1 MDKRFERT
9 KLLLGET
16 ELEKIINSKVI
27 VIGCGGVGG
36 FAIEALARCGVGTI
50 GIVDYDIIDI
60 TNINRQIIALQDT
73 VGNYKVD
80 EFEKRI
86 NKINRDCK
94 VIKFKEKFDKKSVD
108 LFKLKDYNYVIDAID
123 LITAKLDLAEY
134 CYKNDIKLISSMG
147 AGSKLNPFLFRI
159 TDIKKTHTCPMARV
173 MRKELKN
180 RNIDKL
186 TCIWSDEKRS
196 GTVVSSN
203 GRNAPAS
210 ISFVPSCVG
219 LMIASYVINELRY

>member
-186 TCIWSDEKRS
+186 TCIWSDEKRT

>member
-9 KLLLGET
+9 KLLIGEND
-16 ELEKIINSKVI
+16 LENIINSKVA

-36 FAIEALARCGVGTI
+36 FVIEALARCGVGTLA
-50 GIVDYDIIDI
+50 IVDYDKIDI
-60 TNINRQIIALQDT
+60 TNINRQIIALEDT

-86 NKINRDCK
+86 HRINPNCK
-94 VIKFKEKFDKKSVD
+94 VIKFREKFDNSTVD
-108 LFKLKDYNYVIDAID
+108 LFNLKDYNYVIDAID
-123 LITAKLDLAEY
+123 LISEKLDLAEY

-159 TDIKKTHTCPMARV
+159 TDIKKTHTCPMAKV
-173 MRKELKN
+173 MRKELKR
-180 RNIDKL
+180 RNVDKL
-186 TCIWSDEKRS
+186 TCIWSDEQRS
-196 GTVVSSN
+196 GEVLSAN

-219 LMIASYVINELRY
+219 LMIASYVIKELR

>member
-9 KLLLGET
+9 KFLIGEND
-16 ELEKIINSKVI
+16 LENIINSKVA

-36 FAIEALARCGVGTI
+36 FVIEALARCGVGTLA
-50 GIVDYDIIDI
+50 IVDYDTIDI
-60 TNINRQIIALQDT
+60 TNINRQIIALEDT

-86 NKINRDCK
+86 HNINPNCK
-94 VIKFKEKFDKKSVD
+94 VIKFREKFDKSTVD
-108 LFKLKDYNYVIDAID
+108 FFNLKDYNYVIDAID
-123 LITAKLDLAEY
+123 LISAKLDLAEY

-159 TDIKKTHTCPMARV
+159 TDIKKTHTCPMAKV
-173 MRKELKN
+173 MRKELKR
-180 RNIDKL
+180 RNVNKL

-196 GTVVSSN
+196 GEVLSAN

-219 LMIASYVINELRY
+219 LMIASYVIQELR

>member
-9 KLLLGET
+9 KLLIGENDF
-16 ELEKIINSKVI
+16 ENIINSKVA

-36 FAIEALARCGVGTI
+36 FVIEALARCGVGTLA
-50 GIVDYDIIDI
+50 IVDYDTIDI
-60 TNINRQIIALQDT
+60 TNINRQIIALEDT

-86 NKINRDCK
+86 HNINPNCK
-94 VIKFKEKFDKKSVD
+94 VIKFREKFDKSTVD
-108 LFKLKDYNYVIDAID
+108 FFNLKDYNYVIDAID
-123 LITAKLDLAEY
+123 LISAKLDLAEY

-159 TDIKKTHTCPMARV
+159 TDIKKTHTCPMAKV
-173 MRKELKN
+173 MRKELKR
-180 RNIDKL
+180 RNVNKL

-196 GTVVSSN
+196 GEVLSAN

-219 LMIASYVINELRY
+219 LMIASYVIQELR

>member
-9 KLLLGET
+9 KLLIGEND
-16 ELEKIINSKVI
+16 LENIINSKVA

-36 FAIEALARCGVGTI
+36 FVIEALARCGVGTLA
-50 GIVDYDIIDI
+50 IVDYDTIDI
-60 TNINRQIIALQDT
+60 TNINRQIIALEDT
-73 VGNYKVD
+73 VGHYKVD

-86 NKINRDCK
+86 HRINPNCK
-94 VIKFKEKFDKKSVD
+94 VIKFREKFDNSTVD
-108 LFKLKDYNYVIDAID
+108 LFNLKDYNYVIDAID
-123 LITAKLDLAEY
+123 LISAKLDLAEY

-159 TDIKKTHTCPMARV
+159 TDIKKTHTCPMAKV
-173 MRKELKN
+173 MRKELKR
-180 RNIDKL
+180 RNVDKL
-186 TCIWSDEKRS
+186 TCIWSDEQRS
-196 GTVVSSN
+196 GEVLSAN

-219 LMIASYVINELRY
+219 LMIASYVIKELR

>member
-9 KLLLGET
+9 KLLIGEND
-16 ELEKIINSKVI
+16 LENIINSKVA

-36 FAIEALARCGVGTI
+36 FVIEALARCGVGTLA
-50 GIVDYDIIDI
+50 IVDYDTIDI
-60 TNINRQIIALQDT
+60 TNINRQIIALEDT

-86 NKINRDCK
+86 HRINPNCK
-94 VIKFKEKFDKKSVD
+94 VIKFREKFDNSTVD
-108 LFKLKDYNYVIDAID
+108 LFNLKDYNYVIDAID
-123 LITAKLDLAEY
+123 LISAKLDLAEY

-147 AGSKLNPFLFRI
+147 AGLKLNPFLFRI
-159 TDIKKTHTCPMARV
+159 TDIKKTHTCPMAKV
-173 MRKELKN
+173 MRKELKR
-180 RNIDKL
+180 RNVDKL
-186 TCIWSDEKRS
+186 TCIWSDEQRS
-196 GTVVSSN
+196 GEVLSSN

-219 LMIASYVINELRY
+219 LMIASYVIKELR

>member
-9 KLLLGET
+9 KLLIGENDF
-16 ELEKIINSKVI
+16 ENIINSKVA

-36 FAIEALARCGVGTI
+36 FVIEALARCGVGTLA
-50 GIVDYDIIDI
+50 IVDYDTIDI
-60 TNINRQIIALQDT
+60 TNINRQIIALEDT

-86 NKINRDCK
+86 HKINPNCK
-94 VIKFKEKFDKKSVD
+94 VIKFREKFDKSTVD
-108 LFKLKDYNYVIDAID
+108 FFNLKDYNYVIDAID
-123 LITAKLDLAEY
+123 LISAKLDLAEY
-134 CYKNDIKLISSMG
+134 CYKNDIKLIGSMG

-159 TDIKKTHTCPMARV
+159 TDIKKTHTCPMAKV
-173 MRKELKN
+173 MRKELKR
-180 RNIDKL
+180 RNVNKL

-196 GTVVSSN
+196 GEVLSAN

-219 LMIASYVINELRY
+219 LMIASYVIQELR

>member
-9 KLLLGET
+9 KLLIGEND
-16 ELEKIINSKVI
+16 LENIINSKVA

-36 FAIEALARCGVGTI
+36 FVIEALARCGVGTLV
-50 GIVDYDIIDI
+50 IVDYDTIDI
-60 TNINRQIIALQDT
+60 TNINRQIIALEDT

-86 NKINRDCK
+86 HNINPNCK
-94 VIKFKEKFDKKSVD
+94 VIKFREKFDKSTVD
-108 LFKLKDYNYVIDAID
+108 FFNLKDYNYVIDAID
-123 LITAKLDLAEY
+123 LISAKLDLAEY

-159 TDIKKTHTCPMARV
+159 TDIKKTHTCPMAKV
-173 MRKELKN
+173 MRKELKI
-180 RNIDKL
+180 RNVNKL

-196 GTVVSSN
+196 GEVLSAN

-219 LMIASYVINELRY
+219 LMIASYVIQELR

>member
-94 VIKFKEKFDKKSVD
+94 VIKFKEKFDKKTVD

-159 TDIKKTHTCPMARV
+159 TDIKQTHTCPMARV

-180 RNIDKL
+180 RNINKL
-186 TCIWSDEKRS
+186 TCIWSDEKRT

>member
-9 KLLLGET
+9 KLLIGEND
-16 ELEKIINSKVI
+16 LENIISSKVA

-36 FAIEALARCGVGTI
+36 FVIEALARCGVGTLA
-50 GIVDYDIIDI
+50 IVDYDTIDI
-60 TNINRQIIALQDT
+60 TNINRQIIALEDT

-86 NKINRDCK
+86 HNINPNCK
-94 VIKFKEKFDKKSVD
+94 VIKFREKFDKSTVD
-108 LFKLKDYNYVIDAID
+108 FFNLKDYNYVIDAID
-123 LITAKLDLAEY
+123 LISAKLDLAEY

-159 TDIKKTHTCPMARV
+159 TDIKKTHTCPMAKV
-173 MRKELKN
+173 MRKELKR
-180 RNIDKL
+180 RNVNKL

-196 GTVVSSN
+196 GEVLSAN

-219 LMIASYVINELRY
+219 LMIASYVIQELR

>member
-9 KLLLGET
+9 KLLIGEND
-16 ELEKIINSKVI
+16 LENIINSKVA

-36 FAIEALARCGVGTI
+36 FVIEALARCGVGTLV
-50 GIVDYDIIDI
+50 IVDYDTIDI
-60 TNINRQIIALQDT
+60 TNINRQIIALEDT

-86 NKINRDCK
+86 HKINPNCK
-94 VIKFKEKFDKKSVD
+94 VIKFREKFDKSTVD
-108 LFKLKDYNYVIDAID
+108 FFNLKDYNYVIDAID
-123 LITAKLDLAEY
+123 LISAKLDLAEY

-159 TDIKKTHTCPMARV
+159 TDIKKTHTCPMAKV
-173 MRKELKN
+173 MRKELKR
-180 RNIDKL
+180 RNVNKL

-196 GTVVSSN
+196 GEVLSAN

-219 LMIASYVINELRY
+219 LMIASYVIQELR

>member
-9 KLLLGET
+9 KLLIGKND
-16 ELEKIINSKVI
+16 LENIINSKVA

-36 FAIEALARCGVGTI
+36 FVIEALARCGVGTLA
-50 GIVDYDIIDI
+50 IVDYDTIDI
-60 TNINRQIIALQDT
+60 TNINRQIIALEDT

-86 NKINRDCK
+86 HKINPNCK
-94 VIKFKEKFDKKSVD
+94 VIKFREKFDKSTVD
-108 LFKLKDYNYVIDAID
+108 FFDLKDYNYVIDAID
-123 LITAKLDLAEY
+123 LISAKLDLAEY

-159 TDIKKTHTCPMARV
+159 TDIKKTHTCPMAKV
-173 MRKELKN
+173 MRKELKR
-180 RNIDKL
+180 RNVNKL

-196 GTVVSSN
+196 GEVLSAN

-219 LMIASYVINELRY
+219 LMIASYVIQELR

>member
-9 KLLLGET
+9 KLLIGEND
-16 ELEKIINSKVI
+16 LENIINSKVA

-36 FAIEALARCGVGTI
+36 FVIEALARCGVGTLA
-50 GIVDYDIIDI
+50 IVDYDTIDI
-60 TNINRQIIALQDT
+60 TNINRQIIALEDT

-86 NKINRDCK
+86 HKINPNCK
-94 VIKFKEKFDKKSVD
+94 VIKFREKFDKSTVD
-108 LFKLKDYNYVIDAID
+108 FFNLKDYNYVIDAID
-123 LITAKLDLAEY
+123 LISAKLDLAEY

-159 TDIKKTHTCPMARV
+159 TDIKKTHTCPMAKV
-173 MRKELKN
+173 MRKELKR
-180 RNIDKL
+180 RNVNKL

-196 GTVVSSN
+196 GEVLSAN

-210 ISFVPSCVG
+210 NSFVPSCVG
-219 LMIASYVINELRY
+219 LMIASYVIQELR

>member
-1 MDKRFERT
+1 M
-9 KLLLGET
+9 
-16 ELEKIINSKVI
+16 
-27 VIGCGGVGG
+27 
-36 FAIEALARCGVGTI
+36 ARCGVGTLA
-50 GIVDYDIIDI
+50 IVDYDTIDI
-60 TNINRQIIALQDT
+60 TNINRQIIALEDT

-86 NKINRDCK
+86 HKINPNCK
-94 VIKFKEKFDKKSVD
+94 VIKFREKFDKSTVD
-108 LFKLKDYNYVIDAID
+108 FFNLKDYNYVIDAID
-123 LITAKLDLAEY
+123 LISAKLDLAEY

-159 TDIKKTHTCPMARV
+159 TDIKKTHTCPMAKV
-173 MRKELKN
+173 MRKELKR
-180 RNIDKL
+180 RNVNKL

-196 GTVVSSN
+196 GEVLSAN

-219 LMIASYVINELRY
+219 LMIASYVIQELR

>member
-9 KLLLGET
+9 KLLIGEND
-16 ELEKIINSKVI
+16 LKNIINSKVA

-36 FAIEALARCGVGTI
+36 FVIEALARCGVGTLA
-50 GIVDYDIIDI
+50 IVDYDTIDI
-60 TNINRQIIALQDT
+60 TNINRQIIALEDT

-86 NKINRDCK
+86 HKINPNCK
-94 VIKFKEKFDKKSVD
+94 VIKFREKFDKSTVD
-108 LFKLKDYNYVIDAID
+108 FFNLKDYNYVIDAID
-123 LITAKLDLAEY
+123 LISAKLDLAEY

-159 TDIKKTHTCPMARV
+159 TDIKKTHTCPMAKV
-173 MRKELKN
+173 MRKELKR
-180 RNIDKL
+180 RNVNKL

-196 GTVVSSN
+196 GEVLSAN

-219 LMIASYVINELRY
+219 LMIASYVIQELR

>member
-9 KLLLGET
+9 KLLIGEND
-16 ELEKIINSKVI
+16 LENIINSKVA

-36 FAIEALARCGVGTI
+36 FVIEALTRCGVGTLA
-50 GIVDYDIIDI
+50 IVDYDTIDI
-60 TNINRQIIALQDT
+60 TNINRQIIALGDT

-86 NKINRDCK
+86 HRINPNCK
-94 VIKFKEKFDKKSVD
+94 VIKFREKFDNSTVD
-108 LFKLKDYNYVIDAID
+108 LFNLKDYNYVIDAID
-123 LITAKLDLAEY
+123 LISAKLDLAEY

-159 TDIKKTHTCPMARV
+159 TDIKKTHTCPMAKV
-173 MRKELKN
+173 MRKELKR
-180 RNIDKL
+180 RNVDKL
-186 TCIWSDEKRS
+186 TCIWSDEQRS
-196 GTVVSSN
+196 GEVLSSN

-219 LMIASYVINELRY
+219 LMIASYVIKELR

>member
-9 KLLLGET
+9 KLLIGEND
-16 ELEKIINSKVI
+16 LENIINSKVA

-36 FAIEALARCGVGTI
+36 FVIEALARCGVGTLA
-50 GIVDYDIIDI
+50 IVDYDKIDI
-60 TNINRQIIALQDT
+60 TNINRQIIALEDT

-86 NKINRDCK
+86 HRINPNCK
-94 VIKFKEKFDKKSVD
+94 VIKFREKFDNSTVD
-108 LFKLKDYNYVIDAID
+108 LFNLKDYNYVIDAID
-123 LITAKLDLAEY
+123 LISAKLDLAEY

-159 TDIKKTHTCPMARV
+159 TDIKKTHTCPMAKV
-173 MRKELKN
+173 MRKELKR
-180 RNIDKL
+180 RNVDKL
-186 TCIWSDEKRS
+186 TCIWSDEQRS
-196 GTVVSSN
+196 GEVLSAN

-219 LMIASYVINELRY
+219 LMIASYVIKELR

>member
-9 KLLLGET
+9 KLLIGEND
-16 ELEKIINSKVI
+16 LENIINSKVA

-36 FAIEALARCGVGTI
+36 FVIEALARCGVGTLV
-50 GIVDYDIIDI
+50 IVDYDTIDI
-60 TNINRQIIALQDT
+60 TNINRQIIALEDT

-86 NKINRDCK
+86 HKINPNCK
-94 VIKFKEKFDKKSVD
+94 VIKFREKFDKSTVD
-108 LFKLKDYNYVIDAID
+108 FFNLKDYNYVIDAID
-123 LITAKLDLAEY
+123 LISAKLDLAEY

-159 TDIKKTHTCPMARV
+159 TDIKKTHTCPMAKV
-173 MRKELKN
+173 MRKELKI
-180 RNIDKL
+180 RNVNKL

-196 GTVVSSN
+196 GEVLSAN

-219 LMIASYVINELRY
+219 LMIASYVIQELR

>member
-9 KLLLGET
+9 KLLIGENDF
-16 ELEKIINSKVI
+16 ENIINSKVA

-36 FAIEALARCGVGTI
+36 FVIEALARCGVGTLA
-50 GIVDYDIIDI
+50 IVDYDTIDI
-60 TNINRQIIALQDT
+60 TNINRQIIALEDT

-86 NKINRDCK
+86 HKINPNCK
-94 VIKFKEKFDKKSVD
+94 VIKFRENFDKSTVD
-108 LFKLKDYNYVIDAID
+108 FFNLKDYNYVIDAID
-123 LITAKLDLAEY
+123 LISAKLDLAEY

-159 TDIKKTHTCPMARV
+159 TDIKKTHTCPMAKV
-173 MRKELKN
+173 MRKELKR
-180 RNIDKL
+180 RNVNKL

-196 GTVVSSN
+196 GEVLSAN

-219 LMIASYVINELRY
+219 LMIASYVIQELR

>member
-9 KLLLGET
+9 KLLLGESD
-16 ELEKIINSKVI
+16 LEKIINSKVA

-36 FAIEALARCGVGTI
+36 FVIEALARCGVGTLA
-50 GIVDYDIIDI
+50 IVDYDTIDI
-60 TNINRQIIALQDT
+60 TNINRQIIALEET

-86 NKINRDCK
+86 HRINPNCK
-94 VIKFKEKFDKKSVD
+94 VIKFREKFDKTTVD
-108 LFKLKDYNYVIDAID
+108 LFNLKDYNYVIDAID

-159 TDIKKTHTCPMARV
+159 TDIKKTHTCPMAKV
-173 MRKELKN
+173 MRKELKR
-180 RNIDKL
+180 RNVDKL

-196 GTVVSSN
+196 GEVLSSN

-219 LMIASYVINELRY
+219 LMIASYVIKELR

>member
-9 KLLLGET
+9 KLLIGENDF
-16 ELEKIINSKVI
+16 ENIINSKVA

-36 FAIEALARCGVGTI
+36 FVIEALARCGVGTLV
-50 GIVDYDIIDI
+50 IVDYDTIDI
-60 TNINRQIIALQDT
+60 TNINRQIIALEDT

-86 NKINRDCK
+86 HKINPNCK
-94 VIKFKEKFDKKSVD
+94 VIKFREKFDKSTVD
-108 LFKLKDYNYVIDAID
+108 FFNLKDYNYVIDAID
-123 LITAKLDLAEY
+123 LISAKLDLAEY

-159 TDIKKTHTCPMARV
+159 TDIKKTHTCPMAKV
-173 MRKELKN
+173 MRKELKR
-180 RNIDKL
+180 RNVNKL

-196 GTVVSSN
+196 GEVLSAN

-219 LMIASYVINELRY
+219 LMIASYVIQELR

>member
-9 KLLLGET
+9 KLLIGEND
-16 ELEKIINSKVI
+16 LENITNSKVA

-36 FAIEALARCGVGTI
+36 FVIEALARCGVGTLV
-50 GIVDYDIIDI
+50 IVDYDTIDI
-60 TNINRQIIALQDT
+60 TNINRQIIALEDT

-86 NKINRDCK
+86 HKINPNCK
-94 VIKFKEKFDKKSVD
+94 VIKFREKFDKSTVD
-108 LFKLKDYNYVIDAID
+108 FFNLKDYNYVIDAID
-123 LITAKLDLAEY
+123 LISAKLDLAEY

-159 TDIKKTHTCPMARV
+159 TDIKKTHTCPMAKV
-173 MRKELKN
+173 MRKELKR
-180 RNIDKL
+180 RNVNKL

-196 GTVVSSN
+196 GEVLSAN

-219 LMIASYVINELRY
+219 LMIASYVIQELR

>member
-9 KLLLGET
+9 KLLIGEND
-16 ELEKIINSKVI
+16 LENIINSNVA

-36 FAIEALARCGVGTI
+36 FVIEALARCGVGTLA
-50 GIVDYDIIDI
+50 IVDYDTIDI
-60 TNINRQIIALQDT
+60 TNINRQIIALEDT

-86 NKINRDCK
+86 HRINPNCK
-94 VIKFKEKFDKKSVD
+94 VIKFREKFDNSTVD
-108 LFKLKDYNYVIDAID
+108 LFNLKDYNYVIDAID
-123 LITAKLDLAEY
+123 LISAKLDLAEY

-159 TDIKKTHTCPMARV
+159 TDIKKTHTCPMAKV
-173 MRKELKN
+173 MRKELKR
-180 RNIDKL
+180 RNVDKL
-186 TCIWSDEKRS
+186 TCIWSDEQRS
-196 GTVVSSN
+196 GEVLSSN

-219 LMIASYVINELRY
+219 LMIASYVIKELR

>member
-9 KLLLGET
+9 KLLIGEND
-16 ELEKIINSKVI
+16 LEIIINSKVA

-36 FAIEALARCGVGTI
+36 FVIEALTRCGVGTLA
-50 GIVDYDIIDI
+50 IVDYDTIDI
-60 TNINRQIIALQDT
+60 TNINRQIIALEDT

-86 NKINRDCK
+86 HRINPNCK
-94 VIKFKEKFDKKSVD
+94 VIKFREKFDNSTVD
-108 LFKLKDYNYVIDAID
+108 LFNLKDYNYVIDAID
-123 LITAKLDLAEY
+123 LISAKLDLAEY

-159 TDIKKTHTCPMARV
+159 TDIKKTHTCPMAKV
-173 MRKELKN
+173 MRKELKR
-180 RNIDKL
+180 RNVDKL
-186 TCIWSDEKRS
+186 TCIWSDEQRS
-196 GTVVSSN
+196 GEVLSSN

-219 LMIASYVINELRY
+219 LMIASYVIKELR